1 MDKYEGYKK
10 QSKKH
15 LFSKG
20 TQHMMEGHSKEIFD
34 DSVGVTVAPLSKKA
48 ELEAQGYTMQY
59 QLPKQSGI
67 AQKEPTAMFTTGSW
81 GKAERLQGAVALG
94 KLHSRGTTLSSIKRV
109 EDPGLAKHLFRRDFA
124 KVFSASTAIHESMR
138 DGTFDV
144 TKVDNGLIP
153 VYSNSGKPVDFRY
166 IMSKENKE
174 KLLVQDLRVS
184 QVLSRSMAG
193 IQYQVQAD
201 ALNKDSLTA
210 LQEDMRNNW
219 KEGTIG
225 EDRYSEYA
233 LIGPNSTDPKM
244 KEMYAM
250 LPDSY
255 REFILSRSDKTL
267 AVRRDTI
274 RMMMGGTH
282 LKTSDIPGLNR
293 LPGVIK
299 SAVDMAEGMWMEL
312 IKLSKGAILLKMPMV
327 LTSNIVSNII
337 QQVTQGAVDIPQ
349 LARDYRDSTLEVQQ
363 YVKYK
368 RDVTKLEQALI
379 SDKEALRRVKS
390 SKVLSNRIREKTTEM
405 EMKTKAMLQNP
416 AHAMF
421 EAGMYQSHIEDL
433 DQSALSETNK
443 LVKTVNDRASKLPK
457 VLRDA
462 ADVAYM
468 TQNTSWYKASQEV
481 LQMSDMVARVV
492 DYKTNGRVAQR
503 QIEGSR
509 RLPNWWL
516 DTKGKDYNE
525 TQSLSGKDLE
535 EFTEQEQVVRMDN
548 ILENYVNYIRPNST
562 FEEYMNRMGILM
574 FTKRIKRIQKVIAT
588 TSMSNP
594 IKSAVLMAGITAG
607 VDVDVIQLESMMSGL
622 YGTDGSFSIFNVF
635 NTYSPLYHL
644 ENVLTPAIVKDEVL
658 GGIVNPF

>member
-1 MDKYEGYKK
+1 
-10 QSKKH
+10 
-15 LFSKG
+15 
-20 TQHMMEGHSKEIFD
+20 
-34 DSVGVTVAPLSKKA
+34 
-48 ELEAQGYTMQY
+48 
-59 QLPKQSGI
+59 
-67 AQKEPTAMFTTGSW
+67 
-81 GKAERLQGAVALG
+81 
-94 KLHSRGTTLSSIKRV
+94 
-109 EDPGLAKHLFRRDFA
+109 
-124 KVFSASTAIHESMR
+124 
-138 DGTFDV
+138 
-144 TKVDNGLIP
+144 
-153 VYSNSGKPVDFRY
+153 
-166 IMSKENKE
+166 
-174 KLLVQDLRVS
+174 
-184 QVLSRSMAG
+184 
-193 IQYQVQAD
+193 
-201 ALNKDSLTA
+201 
-210 LQEDMRNNW
+210 
-219 KEGTIG
+219 
-225 EDRYSEYA
+225 
-233 LIGPNSTDPKM
+233 
-244 KEMYAM
+244 
-250 LPDSY
+250 
-255 REFILSRSDKTL
+255 
-267 AVRRDTI
+267 
-274 RMMMGGTH
+274 
-282 LKTSDIPGLNR
+282 
-293 LPGVIK
+293 
-299 SAVDMAEGMWMEL
+299 
-312 IKLSKGAILLKMPMV
+312 
-327 LTSNIVSNII
+327 
-337 QQVTQGAVDIPQ
+337 

-462 ADVAYM
+462 ADIAYM

-635 NTYSPLYHL
+635 NTYSPLYHI
-644 ENVLTPAIVKDEVL
+644 ENVLTPAIIKDEVL